1 MQPALAPFAWPHR
14 VSRQTSRRTV
24 RGLPGFQLTTFTG
37 LPLMNAARLA
47 AVTAR
52 RRQRAEF
59 IADKKAAGRL
69 QDLAAAEGP
78 NRIRRERI
86 GKAID

>member
-1 MQPALAPFAWPHR
+1 
-14 VSRQTSRRTV
+14 
-24 RGLPGFQLTTFTG
+24 
-37 LPLMNAARLA
+37 MNAARLA